1 LNTGLLFK
9 YSMIQLRYFASL
21 RESLGIGDEQIEL
34 PDGIHDL
41 PGLSRWLQARGDT
54 WASALADNRLH
65 VAINQEIAKADASI
79 TDGDEIAWFPPVT
92 GG

>member
-1 LNTGLLFK
+1 
-9 YSMIQLRYFASL
+9 MIQLRYFASL
-21 RESLGIGDEQIEL
+21 RESLGIGDEQVEL
-34 PDGIHDL
+34 PDGINDL
-41 PGLSRWLQARGDT
+41 PGLTRWLQARDNT

-65 VAINQEIAKADASI
+65 VAINQEVVKADASV